1 MKRYVPILLSF
12 GAPLLVVLAL
22 SASQHRQG
30 SDKVQAWPALLVGTG
45 LIISSAVGRRRQR
58 ARLLTAFRSSRVNSD

>member
-30 SDKVQAWPALLVGTG
+30 SDKIQAWPALLVGTG
-45 LIISSAVGRRRQR
+45 LILSLIHI
-58 ARLLTAFRSSRVNSD
+58 

>member
-1 MKRYVPILLSF
+1 MKRSLPIVLSF

-22 SASQHRQG
+22 SAAQQRQG
-30 SDKVQAWPALLVGTG
+30 SDKVQAWPALLVGSG

-58 ARLLTAFRSSRVNSD
+58 ARLLTALRISRSEAE